1 MFSEILVAI
10 DGSETGK
17 KALVNAIQLKKLHSS
32 QLTVMHV
39 VETAVRRPYMT
50 YVEKSVVTGELAP
63 PLAALSDSSFKK
75 TLLRAIAVLEE
86 ARLIAER
93 EGVKPRIVLRDGE
106 PVAEILRVASKNF
119 DLIVLGFRGEHP
131 SGIGLGSVVNRVV
144 TNASCSVLVIR

>member
-1 MFSEILVAI
+1 MFSEILVDS

-17 KALVNAIQLKKLHSS
+17 KALVNAIEMKKLYNT

-39 VETAVRRPYMT
+39 VETAIRRPYT
-50 YVEKSVVTGELAP
+50 PYVEKSVVTGELAP
-63 PLAALSDSSFKK
+63 PLAALSDSGLTK
-75 TLLRAIAVLEE
+75 TLLRAAAVLEE
-86 ARLIAER
+86 ARLIAEK

-106 PVAEILRVASKNF
+106 PATEMLREASRNF
-119 DLIVLGFRGEHP
+119 DLIILGFRGQHP